1 TFKTFFA
8 CLAYSII
15 IGDTF
20 TSIFVSSG
28 LSPALATRS
37 NVIIA
42 LSSTVLLP
50 LCSLKN
56 LDALKY
62 TSILGLLGTLYTA
75 AFMVIR
81 YLDGSYVEG
90 GQFFGAVSEALRPSF
105 DARTTPGVRLC
116 LFTAYVAHYNAPKF
130 FSELK
135 EKTMTNYNKIVTMGF
150 GASIALYFVVMW
162 VGFLQFGGHCSG
174 FILNNY
180 ATADKLATAARV
192 AIGTGILCGYPLTFS
207 ALRDG
212 VLDLA
217 RVKKADQRGV
227 LIPVTVV
234 LLALLTVGAL
244 LLDNVGKV
252 VSFSGAL
259 IGSLLIYIIPA
270 TMNIFNIRRAATT
283 STSTSGVT
291 YTPAQK
297 AELLLNV
304 LIALSGITVAVFG
317 VAINLMS

>member
-1 TFKTFFA
+1 
-8 CLAYSII
+8 
-15 IGDTF
+15 
-20 TSIFVSSG
+20 
-28 LSPALATRS
+28 
-37 NVIIA
+37 
-42 LSSTVLLP
+42 
-50 LCSLKN
+50 
-56 LDALKY
+56 
-62 TSILGLLGTLYTA
+62 
-75 AFMVIR
+75 MVIR

-105 DARTTPGVRLC
+105 DARTTPGSPLAIFVLISMIS
-116 LFTAYVAHYNAPKF
+116 TAYVAHYNAPKF